1 MQPMT
6 SEALF
11 LAACAG
17 KETPRPPV
25 WIMRQAGRYLPEYR
39 AVRAKVDFL
48 TLCKTPDLA
57 AEVTIQPI
65 DILGVDAAV
74 IFSDI
79 LVLLEAMGLPVEFG
93 PGHGPKLPK
102 PVRSLNDIQ
111 AMTLDGIS
119 SKLEYVRRA
128 IQTTSKALSPRN
140 IPVLGFAGAPFTL
153 ACYSIEGET
162 SREFAKTKRMMY
174 EQPEAFRRLL
184 DILADGVSLHLQSQI
199 EAGAKAVQLFD
210 TWGGI
215 LSQQAFREYSLPALQ
230 RCIEPLKKLKT
241 PVILYVKGS
250 SPHLEAMAETG
261 ADVLSVDWTLPLSEV
276 RKRVGPNI
284 ALQGNLDP
292 TILYSSEAEVRKQ
305 TEAMIQNHPH
315 PGWIANLGHGLLPDL
330 SVSNVKAFVNTVK
343 LNKKLQLSV

>member
-1 MQPMT
+1 MT

-17 KETPRPPV
+17 QKTPRPPV
-25 WIMRQAGRYLPEYR
+25 WLMRQAGRYLPEYR

-93 PGHGPKLPK
+93 PGHGPKLPN
-102 PVRSLNDIQ
+102 PIRSQTEIDALH
-111 AMTLDGIS
+111 LDEIV

-128 IQTTSKALSPRN
+128 IQITSQALAPRN
-140 IPVLGFAGAPFTL
+140 VPVIGFAGAPFTL
-153 ACYSIEGET
+153 ACYGIEGET
-162 SREFAKTKRMMY
+162 SREFSKTKKMMY
-174 EQPEAFRRLL
+174 EQPATFHRLL
-184 DILADGVSLHLQSQI
+184 DLLADGISLHLKSQI

-215 LSQQAFREYSLPALQ
+215 LSQQAFREFSLPALQ

-241 PVILYVKGS
+241 PIILYVKGS
-250 SPHLEAMAETG
+250 TPHLEAMKETG
-261 ADVLSVDWTLPLSEV
+261 ANVLSVDWTLPLSEV
-276 RKRVGPNI
+276 RKRVGSKV

-292 TILYSSEAEVRKQ
+292 TILYSSKEDVQKR
-305 TEAMIQNHPH
+305 TEAMIKDHPH
-315 PGWIANLGHGLLPDL
+315 PGWIANLGHGLLPDIP
-330 SVSNVKAFVNTVK
+330 VVNVKEFVKTLVK
-343 LNKKLQLSV
+343 